1 MLTTIIHSDEELLE
15 WYHENY
21 DKLKEYMPAVIERI
35 ESMDRSLLVAE
46 CARVHKNLII
56 TRQMNNSLRLTL
68 NSVYPTKEGQ

>member
-1 MLTTIIHSDEELLE
+1 MLTTIVHSNEELLE

-21 DKLKEYMPAVIERI
+21 DELKEYMPAVIERI

-68 NSVYPTKEGQ
+68 NSVYPKKEGQ